1 MREKIR
7 SPPTSAHAINSRPIW
22 WDSSGDWT
30 HRQTISPHNFSN
42 PPKEAGSAR
51 ITKTLEPNTMSFM
64 TSGHD
69 SATALFKE
77 VRSEVR
83 LDTLDKLTREM
94 KRLKDL
100 AYKTDMTL
108 MIVDIDVATAVA

>member
-1 MREKIR
+1 
-7 SPPTSAHAINSRPIW
+7 
-22 WDSSGDWT
+22 
-30 HRQTISPHNFSN
+30 
-42 PPKEAGSAR
+42 
-51 ITKTLEPNTMSFM
+51 MSFM

-100 AYKTDMTL
+100 AYKTDIAKIYGKTKTYVTR
-108 MIVDIDVATAVA
+108 MIDYKYFILVHSYLCPNNF

>member
-1 MREKIR
+1 M
-7 SPPTSAHAINSRPIW
+7 
-22 WDSSGDWT
+22 
-30 HRQTISPHNFSN
+30 
-42 PPKEAGSAR
+42 AR

-100 AYKTDMTL
+100 AYKTDIA
-108 MIVDIDVATAVA
+108 MIYGKTKTYVTRMIDYKYFILVHSYLCPKNF